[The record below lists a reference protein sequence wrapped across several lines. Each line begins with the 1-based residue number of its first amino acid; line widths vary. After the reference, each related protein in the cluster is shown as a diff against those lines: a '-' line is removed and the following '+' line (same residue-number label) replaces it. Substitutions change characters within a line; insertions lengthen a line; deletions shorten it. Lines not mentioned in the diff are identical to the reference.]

1 MAKDLFNLDIEE
13 MQKAGVQTGHR
24 VSKLHPRMKPFLS
37 GTRNGVHNI
46 DLNKTAE
53 KFSEALKF
61 VQDLI
66 VEGKNILV
74 VGTKVP
80 IRAMVKES
88 AEACGLPY
96 VNERW
101 LGGSFT
107 NFETILKRVS
117 RFKDLVKQKEIGDL
131 EKYTKKEKM
140 KIEKEIEALATKFGG
155 IKDMSKLPDA
165 VFILDMRKDGFAAK
179 EAKKKGIKIIA
190 VCDTNIDPILIDYII
205 PANDDSM
212 SATKYIIQQLAKVV
226 ISAKADFAAKT
237 SSIVKASA
245 DAKALSDKAK

>member
-1 MAKDLFNLDIEE
+1 MAKDLFDLDIEE

-24 VSKLHPRMKPFLS
+24 VSKLHPRMKPFLVGS
-37 GTRNGVHNI
+37 KNGVHTI
-46 DLNKTAE
+46 DLNITAE

-61 VQDLI
+61 IQGLI
-66 VEGKNILV
+66 LEGKNILL

-80 IRAMVKES
+80 IRGIVKES

-101 LGGSFT
+101 LGGTFT

-117 RFKDLVKQKEIGDL
+117 RFKELVKQKEIGGL

-140 KIEKEIEALATKFGG
+140 KIEKEIEALSTKFGG
-155 IKDMSKLPDA
+155 IKDMSKLPEA
-165 VFILDMRKDGFAAK
+165 VVILDMRKDGFAAK
-179 EAKKKGIKIIA
+179 EAKKKGIKTVA
-190 VCDTNIDPILIDYII
+190 VCDTNIDPTLVDYAI

-212 SATKYIIQQLAKVV
+212 SATKYIIQQIAKAVS
-226 ISAKADFAAKT
+226 SAKEDFVAKST
-237 SSIVKASA
+237 K
-245 DAKALSDKAK
+245 